1 MSIKK
6 HLNFLE
12 LLYTKKEKIP
22 IDNLIDEIDVEFY
35 FFHNFLDVYFVQN
48 RVLRQSKCLF
58 RETCPI
64 KKFTFDPHIA
74 YQSFKLT
81 ADLNL
86 KRKENLFI
94 LENLKLFKKSYDNI
108 SKSLF
113 NPYSIPKFVK
123 IPQQS
128 FFFLHFYKDFQS

>member
-6 HLNFLE
+6 HLNLFE
-12 LLYTKKEKIP
+12 LLYTKKKIP

-35 FFHNFLDVYFVQN
+35 FFHNFLDVYVVQN
-48 RVLRQSKCLF
+48 RVFRQSKCLF
-58 RETCPI
+58 RETCSI
-64 KKFTFDPHIA
+64 KEFTFDPHIA

-94 LENLKLFKKSYDNI
+94 LENLKLIKKSYDNI

-113 NPYSIPKFVK
+113 NPYPISKFVK
-123 IPQQS
+123 TPQQS
-128 FFFLHFYKDFQS
+128 FLFLPFFKDFQS